1 MTPITDLAVRIE
13 QQLPAELADFMKSAG
28 NMAADGGE
36 KLYLVGG
43 LVRDLLLGEAN
54 LDIDLVVEGDAV
66 ALARRLSAGQAGK
79 ITIHHRF
86 NTAKL
91 QWRKW
96 TVDLAS
102 ARSEHY
108 PRPGALP
115 SVKPGQLSDD
125 LFRRDFTINAMAV
138 ALAPQSYGQLIDLY
152 GGLDDLEHRLV
163 RILHP
168 KSFTDDASRIWRAVR
183 YEQRLDFKIEPETL
197 GLLRRDIPMLDTISG
212 DRVRYELECI
222 FKERSPEKAIKRA
235 GELGVLAKLHPSLTG
250 NGWLADRFDQARRI
264 SFPDQ
269 KLADLYL
276 ALLAYRL
283 PDDDREQLV
292 SYLRLPKTLART
304 LRDAGAVR
312 AHLGEMANTELR
324 PSQIYHLLGGYS
336 SEAVTAN
343 LLAGDLPPARR
354 NIQLYLEELRSV
366 KPVLAGRDLID
377 MGVTPGPGIGEA
389 LRLILD
395 ARLDGTVKTRRDE
408 ERLVGEWLA
417 EKSG

>member
-54 LDIDLVVEGDAV
+54 LDVDLVVEGDAV

-102 ARSEHY
+102 ARSERY

-138 ALAPQSYGQLIDLY
+138 TLVPQGYGQLIDLY

-183 YEQRLDFKIEPETL
+183 YEQRLDFQIEPETL

-212 DRVRYELECI
+212 DRVRYELECV

-269 KLADLYL
+269 TLADLYL

-292 SYLRLPKTLART
+292 SYLRLPKALART

-312 AHLGEMANTELR
+312 ARLGEMANTELR
-324 PSQIYHLLGGYS
+324 PSQIYHLLHGYS

-389 LRLILD
+389 LKLILD

-408 ERLVGEWLA
+408 ERLVGEWQA

>member
-1 MTPITDLAVRIE
+1 MTPITNLTDLINQR
-13 QQLPAELADFMKSAG
+13 LPAELAGFMKSAG
-28 NMAADGGE
+28 NMAANGGE

-54 LDIDLVVEGDAV
+54 LDVDLVVEGDAV
-66 ALARRLSAGQAGK
+66 TLARRLSTGN

-96 TVDLAS
+96 TVDLTS
-102 ARSEHY
+102 ARSEIY

-115 SVKPGQLSDD
+115 SVKPGKLADD

-138 ALAPQSYGQLIDLY
+138 ALVPQSYGQLIDLY
-152 GGLDDLEHRLV
+152 GGLYDLERRFV

-168 KSFTDDASRIWRAVR
+168 ISFTDDASRIWRAVR
-183 YEQRLDFKIEPETL
+183 YEQRLDFQIELETL
-197 GLLRRDIPMLDTISG
+197 RLLQRDIPMLDNISG

-222 FKERSPEKAIKRA
+222 CNEQLPEKAFKRA
-235 GELGVLAKLHPSLTG
+235 GELGVLAKLHPSLSG
-250 NGWLADRFDQARRI
+250 NGWLADMFDQARRI
-264 SFPDQ
+264 SLSGQ

-283 PDDDREQLV
+283 PDIDREQLV
-292 SYLRLPKTLART
+292 SCLRLPRALARI
-304 LRDAGAVR
+304 LRDAGSIR
-312 AHLGEMANTELR
+312 ARLGELANTKLR
-324 PSQIYHLLGGYS
+324 PSQIYHLLHGYS

-366 KPVLAGRDLID
+366 KPVLAGHDLID

-389 LRLILD
+389 LKLILD

-417 EKSG
+417 TN

>member
-96 TVDLAS
+96 TVDLTS
-102 ARSEHY
+102 ARSEIY

-115 SVKPGQLSDD
+115 SVKPGKLADD

-138 ALAPQSYGQLIDLY
+138 ALVPQSYGQLIDLY
-152 GGLDDLEHRLV
+152 GGLYDLERRFV

-168 KSFTDDASRIWRAVR
+168 ISFTDDASRIWRAVR